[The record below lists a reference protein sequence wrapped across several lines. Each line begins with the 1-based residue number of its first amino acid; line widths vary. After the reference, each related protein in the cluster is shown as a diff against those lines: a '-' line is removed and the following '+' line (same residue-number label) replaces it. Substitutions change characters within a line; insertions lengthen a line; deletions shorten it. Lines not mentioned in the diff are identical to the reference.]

1 MISVRMRSYA
11 REFTG
16 KTLRI
21 YETANKLR
29 FVRRRKSEKKQEKR
43 EGRKITEMK
52 KIKVFF
58 SLLLTLA
65 FALSFTACAGDLSG
79 FNLGAFVLSD

>member
-29 FVRRRKSEKKQEKR
+29 FVRRRKSEKKAGKKRREEDYGNEKN
-43 EGRKITEMK
+43 KS
-52 KIKVFF
+52 VFF
-58 SLLLTLA
+58 ILYL
-65 FALSFTACAGDLSG
+65 
-79 FNLGAFVLSD
+79 FVYHSVITVQP